1 MAFVHSPKI
10 VTSGLSLC
18 LDAAN
23 KVSYPGSGTNW
34 YDLTN
39 NANNG
44 ILTNSPTYNNANLG
58 SITVDGVDDYI
69 NVGNSSSIKMGTGN
83 FTISI
88 WVKILTQTGTP
99 TFKGVMTSKQ
109 AAAAAAGYGF
119 YWNNSVNKF
128 LWSTANGSSA
138 SEIYTTNT
146 WASLVNTWANIV
158 MIRQS
163 GATNNG
169 HFYINSVYES
179 LTSSATVLNVD
190 TTTNMTIG
198 NTADLWSA
206 YWFRG
211 TYDTAQIYNRALS
224 ATEVLQNYNATKT
237 RFGL

>member
-1 MAFVHSPKI
+1 MSTKYSPQI
-10 VTSGLSLC
+10 VTSGLVLA

-23 KVSYPGSGTNW
+23 RLSYPGNGTSWTDLSGKGNNGT
-34 YDLTN
+34 LTN
-39 NANNG
+39 G
-44 ILTNSPTYNNANLG
+44 PVYSNANLG
-58 SITVDGVDDYI
+58 SITVDGVDDYV
-69 NVGNSSSIKMGTGN
+69 NLGNASTIKMGTGN

-88 WVKILTQTGTP
+88 WVKILTQTGTA

-119 YWNNSVNKF
+119 YWNNNVNKF

-146 WASLVNTWANIV
+146 WSSLVNTWANIV
-158 MIRQS
+158 MVRQN

-179 LTSSATVLNVD
+179 LASSATVLNVD
-190 TTTNMTIG
+190 TNTNMTIG

-206 YWFRG
+206 YWFKG
-211 TYDTAQIYNRALS
+211 TFGTLQIYNRALTAS
-224 ATEVLQNYNATKT
+224 EVLQNYNVNKS

>member
-1 MAFVHSPKI
+1 MSTKYSPQI
-10 VTSGLSLC
+10 VTNGLVLA

-23 KVSYPGSGTNW
+23 RLSYPGSGTSW
-34 YDLTN
+34 TDLSGY
-39 NANNG
+39 ANNG
-44 ILTNSPTYNNANLG
+44 TLTNGPVYSNANLG
-58 SITVDGVDDYI
+58 SITVDGVDDYV
-69 NVGNSSSIKMGTGN
+69 NLGNAATIKMGTGN

-88 WVKILTQTGTP
+88 WVKILTQTGTA

-128 LWSTANGSSA
+128 LWSTANGTSA

-146 WASLVNTWANIV
+146 WSSLVNTWANIV
-158 MIRQS
+158 MVRQN

-179 LTSSATVLNVD
+179 LASSATVLNVD
-190 TTTNMTIG
+190 TNTNMTIG

-206 YWFRG
+206 YWFKG
-211 TYDTAQIYNRALS
+211 TFGTLQIYNRALTAS
-224 ATEVLQNYNATKT
+224 EVLQNYNVNKT
-237 RFGL
+237 RFVL

>member
-1 MAFVHSPKI
+1 MSTKYSPQI
-10 VTSGLSLC
+10 VTSGLVLA

-23 KVSYPGSGTNW
+23 TLSYPRSGTTW
-34 YDLTN
+34 YDLSGY
-39 NANNG
+39 ANNG
-44 ILTNSPTYNNANLG
+44 TLTNGPVYSNANLG
-58 SITVDGVDDYI
+58 SITVDGVDDYV
-69 NVGNSSSIKMGTGN
+69 NLGNAATIKMGTGN

-88 WVKILTQTGTP
+88 WVKILTQTGTA

-128 LWSTANGSSA
+128 LWSTANGTSA

-146 WASLVNTWANIV
+146 WSSLVNTWANIV
-158 MIRQS
+158 MVRQN

-179 LTSSATVLNVD
+179 LASSATVLNVD
-190 TTTNMTIG
+190 TNTNMTIG

-206 YWFRG
+206 YWFKG
-211 TYDTAQIYNRALS
+211 TFGTLQIYNRALTAS
-224 ATEVLQNYNATKT
+224 EVLQNYNVNKS

>member
-1 MAFVHSPKI
+1 MSTKYSPQI
-10 VTSGLSLC
+10 VTSGLVLA

-23 KVSYPGSGTNW
+23 RLSYPGSGTSWTDLSGKGNNGT
-34 YDLTN
+34 LTN
-39 NANNG
+39 G
-44 ILTNSPTYNNANLG
+44 PVYSNANLG
-58 SITVDGVDDYI
+58 SITVDGVDDYV
-69 NVGNSSSIKMGTGN
+69 NLGNASTIKMGTGN

-88 WVKILTQTGTP
+88 WVKILTQTGTA

-146 WASLVNTWANIV
+146 WSSLVNTWANIV
-158 MIRQS
+158 MVRQN

-179 LTSSATVLNVD
+179 LASSATVLNVD
-190 TTTNMTIG
+190 TNTNMTIG

-206 YWFRG
+206 YWFKG
-211 TYDTAQIYNRALS
+211 TFGTLQIYNRALTAS
-224 ATEVLQNYNATKT
+224 EVLQNYNVNKT
-237 RFGL
+237 RFVL